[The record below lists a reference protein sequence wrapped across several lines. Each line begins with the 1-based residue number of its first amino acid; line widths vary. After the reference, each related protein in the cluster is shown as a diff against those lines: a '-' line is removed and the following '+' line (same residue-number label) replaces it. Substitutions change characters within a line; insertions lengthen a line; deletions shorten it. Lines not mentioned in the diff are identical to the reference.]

1 MYIFHLNSIG
11 KNIKKILPPI
21 PMGEVEAKEV
31 NITYETLFELMRR
44 EKMRED
50 LQEISP
56 SFFDDVLEYLIEKQ
70 KIFDETKHKM
80 DLFSSQEREK
90 TITQIKNIH
99 RILRE
104 LYERREFKVL
114 LMAVNKSRTGSSLIN
129 TDHML
134 REEILLF
141 ERLVSELSIFRTGIL
156 ENILAL
162 RQPSLIDHELKQPT
176 PISPSFDVPTVDA
189 APEPVIAEQPSQETT
204 TDNQEPTINNQQPS
218 KIKKVK
224 ILEDVPKFIGPELDS
239 YGPYAKDQ
247 TIDIP
252 PEIARLLINKGSA
265 VEL

>member
-1 MYIFHLNSIG
+1 ML
-11 KNIKKILPPI
+11 LPI
-21 PMGEVEAKEV
+21 PMGEAEAKEV

-56 SFFDDVLEYLIEKQ
+56 SFFDDVLEYLVEKQ

-90 TITQIKNIH
+90 TRTQIKNIH

-134 REEILLF
+134 REEVLLF
-141 ERLVSELSIFRTGIL
+141 ERLVSELSIFRIGIL

-162 RQPSLIDHELKQPT
+162 RPPSLIEHELKQPIPPT
-176 PISPSFDVPTVDA
+176 PSISTSFDTSEEPQQTIETKPT
-189 APEPVIAEQPSQETT
+189 
-204 TDNQEPTINNQQPS
+204 PTNQQPIAKS
-218 KIKKVK
+218 QLPTTNNQPPKIRNVK

-239 YGPYAKDQ
+239 YGPYTKDQ
-247 TIDIP
+247 TLDIP
-252 PEIARLLINKGSA
+252 AKIARLLINNGSA

>member
-1 MYIFHLNSIG
+1 ML
-11 KNIKKILPPI
+11 LPI

-56 SFFDDVLEYLIEKQ
+56 SFFDDVLEYLVEKQ

-90 TITQIKNIH
+90 TRTQIKNIH

-134 REEILLF
+134 REEVLLF
-141 ERLVSELSIFRTGIL
+141 ERLVSELSIFRIGIL

-162 RQPSLIDHELKQPT
+162 RQPSLIEHELKQPT
-176 PISPSFDVPTVDA
+176 PISPSFDVPTVDTPPEPTPEPTVTE
-189 APEPVIAEQPSQETT
+189 APESNSI
-204 TDNQEPTINNQQPS
+204 NQESQQQPP
-218 KIKKVK
+218 KIRNVK

-239 YGPYAKDQ
+239 YGPYTKDQ
-247 TIDIP
+247 TLDIP
-252 PEIARLLINKGSA
+252 AKIARLLINKGSA

>member
-1 MYIFHLNSIG
+1 
-11 KNIKKILPPI
+11 
-21 PMGEVEAKEV
+21 MGEVEVKEV

-162 RQPSLIDHELKQPT
+162 RQPSLIEHELKQPT
-176 PISPSFDVPTVDA
+176 PISPAFDVPTVDA
-189 APEPVIAEQPSQETT
+189 PPEPTPEPVVENPQGSSI
-204 TDNQEPTINNQQPS
+204 NQESQQQPP

-224 ILEDVPKFIGPELDS
+224 ILEDVPKFIGPELDP
-239 YGPYAKDQ
+239 YGPYTKEQ
-247 TIDIP
+247 TVDIP
-252 PEIARLLINKGSA
+252 AEIARLLINKGSA

>member
-1 MYIFHLNSIG
+1 
-11 KNIKKILPPI
+11 
-21 PMGEVEAKEV
+21 MGEVEVKEV

-162 RQPSLIDHELKQPT
+162 RQPSLIEHELKQPT

-189 APEPVIAEQPSQETT
+189 APEPTPESAVTSQDSSIIQEG
-204 TDNQEPTINNQQPS
+204 QEPTTNNQPP

-239 YGPYAKDQ
+239 YGPYAKDR

-252 PEIARLLINKGSA
+252 AEIARLLINKGSA